1 MLPTGGGESVYYQV
15 PALIFGGLTLVVTP
29 LGSLMED
36 QVGRAREV
44 GLRANNL
51 NSEQPNSARREIGEQ
66 VRDGEVDI
74 LFVSPERLDL
84 AALRFLLE
92 GVGVCLLAVDEAH
105 CINEWAR
112 DSPRPAYRRIK
123 TLSRALAC
131 PTLALR
137 ASATPEVREDILASL
152 SLTDPLVVVRSF
164 DRPNLSW
171 SIVPGGARHNRL
183 SEAYRC
189 VRSVGGCA
197 IVYAPTR
204 CSIEVVRDASALRGV
219 SVEAYHA
226 GLSGVERTRVQGAF
240 MEGECRVVVATN
252 AFGMGIDKPYV
263 LLVVHVQLPGTLE
276 AYYEEAGRTGRDG
289 RPSACVAFSHH
300 TDRRLVQGFIDRTH
314 PPQRFLWRL
323 YRALHGAASDAGFAS
338 VEHPKVVRILGP
350 APFEWMSGEPVGPLA
365 ALERAGAI
373 RRAPPA
379 VGSPASVAVRRRTL
393 PCLNHS

>member
-1 MLPTGGGESVYYQV
+1 VLPTGGGESVYYQV

-29 LGSLMED
+29 LGPLMED

-92 GVGVCLLAVDEAH
+92 GVDVCLLAVDEAH

-137 ASATPEVREDILASL
+137 ASATLEVREDILASL
-152 SLTDPLVVVRSF
+152 SLTDPLVVVWSF

-263 LLVVHVQLPGTLE
+263 LLVVHVQLPGTLGPTMKRRAARVE
-276 AYYEEAGRTGRDG
+276 TGDLRRAWPSPTTRIDDLCRASSIGPIRLSAFCGACTVPCTARRATPGSPPSSILRWFGSWVPHPSSGCLESPLGR
-289 RPSACVAFSHH
+289 S
-300 TDRRLVQGFIDRTH
+300 RRSSGLERSVGH
-314 PPQRFLWRL
+314 PQR
-323 YRALHGAASDAGFAS
+323 
-338 VEHPKVVRILGP
+338 
-350 APFEWMSGEPVGPLA
+350 
-365 ALERAGAI
+365 
-373 RRAPPA
+373 
-379 VGSPASVAVRRRTL
+379 
-393 PCLNHS
+393 